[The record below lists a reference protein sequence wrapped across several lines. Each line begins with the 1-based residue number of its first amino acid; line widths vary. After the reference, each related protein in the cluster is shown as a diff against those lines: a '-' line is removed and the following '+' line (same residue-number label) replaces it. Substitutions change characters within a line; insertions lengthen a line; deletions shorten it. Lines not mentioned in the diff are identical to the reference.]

1 MWKASEDLG
10 NLFEKGGLETK
21 GHFKRVWEDLGD
33 HIDFNKFST
42 EELIDITVEEM
53 GDALT
58 AAAKGVEEGSL
69 KLLYGQ
75 LEAAGIEGAAEM
87 SEEELLAY
95 MLLLDAEMLGM

>member
-1 MWKASEDLG
+1 
-10 NLFEKGGLETK
+10 
-21 GHFKRVWEDLGD
+21 
-33 HIDFNKFST
+33 
-42 EELIDITVEEM
+42 M

-58 AAAKGVEEGSL
+58 KAAEGLEEGSL

-75 LEAAGIEGAAEM
+75 LEAAGVEGAAEM